1 LEEQGKYEQAEQI
14 RAKYLGYEY
23 ISPEQLEIIKALAL
37 DPNKKETEV
46 KRERKQLF
54 QYAVNHRDYDTVDK
68 LAKLQFMRA
77 ILYMKEVRAD
87 RKEYE
92 KNLRLGNKTKVMATV
107 EKYGVNFTADNGAS
121 GLMLAAN
128 YNQKELLGEL
138 LQKGA
143 SLTQTDDNKRF
154 ALDYLLTSFI
164 NGKRQKQKLPQY
176 VDEKTLLS
184 YWHKLILQTI
194 DFEYKNRIF
203 RIGSHSM
210 LFYLILLMRNTAA
223 SQNLKARI
231 EIQEDDSQS
240 EEFKMDN
247 IGAFRMDD
255 LELLVALMPEAI
267 MPSNRKKRAYINS
280 IMAMN
285 EIRKDSPYCKSAFIR
300 AKRGVYI
307 LNPKLKFKQ

>member
-37 DPNKKETEV
+37 DPNRKETEV

-107 EKYGVNFTADNGAS
+107 EKYGVNFTAGNGAS

-128 YNQKELLGEL
+128 FNQKELLGEL

-143 SLTQTDDNKRF
+143 SLIQTDDNKRF

-164 NGKRQKQKLPQY
+164 SGKRQKQKLPQY
-176 VDEKTLLS
+176 VDEKLLLS
-184 YWHKLILQTI
+184 YWHKLVPQTI
-194 DFEYKNRIF
+194 DYEYQNRIF
-203 RIGSHSM
+203 RVGSHSM
-210 LFYLILLMRNTAA
+210 LFYLILLMRNTADT
-223 SQNLKARI
+223 QPEKVRNTT
-231 EIQEDDSQS
+231 DP
-240 EEFKMDN
+240 EEDN
-247 IGAFRMDD
+247 IGVFTIDD
-255 LELLVALMPEAI
+255 VVRLVAMMPDAI
-267 MPSNRKKRAYINS
+267 MPLNRKKRTYINS
-280 IMAMN
+280 VMAMN
-285 EIRKDSPYCKSAFIR
+285 EIHKDSPYCKDAFIR
-300 AKRGVYI
+300 VQRGMYI
-307 LNPKLKFKQ
+307 LNPKLKFKTMND